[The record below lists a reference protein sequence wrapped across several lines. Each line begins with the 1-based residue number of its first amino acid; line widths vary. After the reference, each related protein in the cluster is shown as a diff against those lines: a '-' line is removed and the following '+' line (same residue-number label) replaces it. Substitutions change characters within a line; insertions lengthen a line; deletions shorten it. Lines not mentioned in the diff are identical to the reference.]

1 MGTLGF
7 ISENQY
13 WCSTAVNVQFAEKF
27 NGNYSILKYQLIL
40 PFNLHHIGKLPAGYI
55 IMYNVVRFVSPG
67 GGAAAGVPVLG
78 TRGRGDGAGAEGA
91 PALAP
96 AAQEG
101 GHAAPVVSSHGL
113 S

>member
-1 MGTLGF
+1 M
-7 ISENQY
+7 
-13 WCSTAVNVQFAEKF
+13 
-27 NGNYSILKYQLIL
+27 
-40 PFNLHHIGKLPAGYI
+40 HD
-55 IMYNVVRFVSPG
+55 VVRIVSPG
-67 GGAAAGVPVLG
+67 GGAAAGVAVLG

-91 PALAP
+91 PALPP